1 MEKSTKQIKLGAIIS
16 YLALTLNIAATLL
29 YMPWMV
35 SVIGESNYAMYT
47 LANSFINIFVID
59 FGLSSAVSKFIAQYR
74 AEGNREK
81 EIQFI
86 STVIK
91 VYIVLD
97 IAILTILTILYFFIG
112 TIYRGLTADEIRTFK
127 YLYIIVASYAV
138 VSFPFMPLSGI
149 MYAYERQKFVN

>member
-59 FGLSSAVSKFIAQYR
+59 FGLSSAVSKFIAQ
-74 AEGNREK
+74 
-81 EIQFI
+81 
-86 STVIK
+86 
-91 VYIVLD
+91 
-97 IAILTILTILYFFIG
+97 
-112 TIYRGLTADEIRTFK
+112 
-127 YLYIIVASYAV
+127 
-138 VSFPFMPLSGI
+138 
-149 MYAYERQKFVN
+149 

>member
-97 IAILTILTILYFFIG
+97 IAILTILTVQELPVLPVIFLLHQIFLHLC
-112 TIYRGLTADEIRTFK
+112 LTVPD
-127 YLYIIVASYAV
+127 L
-138 VSFPFMPLSGI
+138 SFQI
-149 MYAYERQKFVN
+149 